1 MNSEILFNKLFGVGN
16 YSITIDGFFIE
27 GYARVGSENTKV
39 IGTCRSVA
47 IDSALALRISEVILK
62 TIEEDLNFNKR
73 PIIFLVDTQ
82 GHKLSKAEEFLGING
97 YFAHMAKCIFL
108 AGRMGHKTVSIIH
121 GEAVSG
127 CFLAFGM
134 MPDIV
139 CALEGS
145 KIYVMD
151 LKAMSKITKI
161 DYNILLK
168 LSEESPIFAP
178 GIDNFYKL
186 GGVHE
191 IWKEEDNWN
200 EKLIQAFNKCSNHDN
215 RIELA
220 FERHGRLYSKH
231 IVDYLRNMKG

>member
-1 MNSEILFNKLFGVGN
+1 MNSEILFNRLFGAGN
-16 YSITIDGFFIE
+16 YSITIDGYFIE
-27 GYARVGSENTKV
+27 GYAKLNNITAKV

-47 IDSALALRISEVILK
+47 IDSTLALRISEEILK
-62 TIEEDLNFNKR
+62 TIQEDLNYDKR

-82 GHKLSKAEEFLGING
+82 GHKLSRREEFLGING

-161 DYNILLK
+161 DYDILLK
-168 LSEESPIFAP
+168 LAEESPVFAP

-191 IWKEEDNWN
+191 IWKEEDDWN
-200 EKLIQAFNKCSNHDN
+200 EKLIQAINKCSNYDN

-220 FERHGRLYSKH
+220 QERRGRIHSKT
-231 IVDYLRNMKG
+231 IIDFLKNMKG

>member
-1 MNSEILFNKLFGVGN
+1 MNSEILFNKLFGAGK

-27 GYARVGSENTKV
+27 GYAKVGSSNTKV

-62 TIEEDLNFNKR
+62 TIEEDLNFDKR

-82 GHKLSKAEEFLGING
+82 GHKLSRQEEFLGING
-97 YFAHMAKCIFL
+97 YFAHMAKCIYL
-108 AGRMGHKTVSIIH
+108 AGCIGHKTVSIIH

-134 MPDIV
+134 MPNIV

-151 LKAMSKITKI
+151 IKAMSKITKI
-161 DYNILLK
+161 DYDILLK
-168 LSEESPIFAP
+168 LSDESPVFAP
-178 GIDNFYKL
+178 GIENFYKL

-191 IWKEEDNWN
+191 IWKEYDNWN
-200 EKLIQAFNKCSNHDN
+200 ERLIQAINKCKNEDN

-220 FERHGRLYSKH
+220 LERCGRLYSKK
-231 IVDYLRNMKG
+231 IVDYLKNMKG